1 MISII
6 TSNLIFKTA
15 FGYCCTIS
23 LAGLITP
30 VNTQAN
36 DIVNDIVSAMPS
48 RIAGYL
54 GVIYGVAIVVKKVS
68 EVWKSHHL
76 DRFELKTA
84 REILEQKEL
93 ETEKLRNQK

>member
-6 TSNLIFKTA
+6 TSNLLLKFS
-15 FGYCCTIS
+15 FGYSCFIS
-23 LAGLITP
+23 LAGFLVP
-30 VNTQAN
+30 SNTQAN

-84 REILEQKEL
+84 KEIFEQKEL